1 MSVGP
6 TPPVGGPPPGPLATG
21 QAVSAAAA
29 ATPLAQAP
37 DPVATLTQ
45 RAVEAARADA
55 AIRQSG
61 QGPLLADLSRA
72 LESPHLPA
80 TLKAAI
86 RQLLAFGLNAGA
98 PPDAAALR
106 AAVARS
112 GLFLEAR
119 LAQTPTAPPN
129 DMKAA
134 LLALSQALT
143 AAGATSAG
151 RPARATAAPPTR
163 GGGVAGQAAR
173 AAILRAD
180 DPPEQQ
186 LAILRDETDQALA
199 RQTLHQL
206 ASLPDDAGQRWMFEL
221 PMMTPQGAAVAQ
233 FAIERDDPPP
243 GGGPDAAPTRPLR
256 AGHPAAGAGA
266 GPRAAA
272 RRAQQC
278 GPLGRAR
285 GEPGAPARS
294 GAAAGA
300 GAVGRGGRPS
310 RRAAGG
316 PAPGARRPGGPQL
329 MTDEPP
335 RPLAVALRYD
345 APDAPRV
352 VAVGRGELGQRII
365 DTAREHGVPLEAH
378 PGLAEA
384 LSTSEP
390 DTAIPEA
397 LYEAVA
403 VVIAFILQ
411 AAREPRGAAP
421 IHR

>member
-21 QAVSAAAA
+21 QAVSAAA
-29 ATPLAQAP
+29 TPLAQAP
-37 DPVATLTQ
+37 DPVAPLMQ
-45 RAVEAARADA
+45 RAVEAARADG

-72 LESPHLPA
+72 LESPHMPA

-119 LAQTPTAPPN
+119 LAQTPTAPPY

-143 AAGATSAG
+143 AAGATSPG

-163 GGGVAGQAAR
+163 GGAVAGQAAG

-206 ASLPDDAGQRWMFEL
+206 ASLPDDSGQRWMFEL

-233 FAIERDDPPP
+233 FAIERDDPGP
-243 GGGPDAAPTRPLR
+243 GGRPDAAPAWR
-256 AGHPAAGAGA
+256 ARFALDIP
-266 GPRAAA
+266 
-272 RRAQQC
+272 
-278 GPLGRAR
+278 PLGPVLVHVRLQGERSTAVLWVDRAESLAHLR
-285 GEPGAPARS
+285 EQAPRLAQALSGDVVVHPGAP
-294 GAAAGA
+294 
-300 GAVGRGGRPS
+300 PS
-310 RRAAGG
+310 APP
-316 PAPGARRPGGPQL
+316 PAPGALVDR
-329 MTDEPP
+329 
-335 RPLAVALRYD
+335 
-345 APDAPRV
+345 
-352 VAVGRGELGQRII
+352 
-365 DTAREHGVPLEAH
+365 
-378 PGLAEA
+378 
-384 LSTSEP
+384 SS
-390 DTAIPEA
+390 
-397 LYEAVA
+397 
-403 VVIAFILQ
+403 
-411 AAREPRGAAP
+411 
-421 IHR
+421 

>member
-37 DPVATLTQ
+37 DPVAPLMQ
-45 RAVEAARADA
+45 RAVEAARADG

-119 LAQTPTAPPN
+119 LAQTPTAPPY

-143 AAGATSAG
+143 AAGATSPG

-163 GGGVAGQAAR
+163 GGAVAGQAAR
-173 AAILRAD
+173 AAILKAD

-206 ASLPDDAGQRWMFEL
+206 ASLPDDSGQRWMFEL

-233 FAIERDDPPP
+233 FAIERDDPGP
-243 GGGPDAAPTRPLR
+243 GGGPDAAPAWR
-256 AGHPAAGAGA
+256 ARFALDIP
-266 GPRAAA
+266 
-272 RRAQQC
+272 
-278 GPLGRAR
+278 PLGPVLVHVRLQGERSTAVLWVDRAESLAHLR
-285 GEPGAPARS
+285 EQAPRLAQALSGDVVVHPGAP
-294 GAAAGA
+294 
-300 GAVGRGGRPS
+300 PS
-310 RRAAGG
+310 APP
-316 PAPGARRPGGPQL
+316 PAPGALVDR
-329 MTDEPP
+329 
-335 RPLAVALRYD
+335 
-345 APDAPRV
+345 
-352 VAVGRGELGQRII
+352 
-365 DTAREHGVPLEAH
+365 
-378 PGLAEA
+378 
-384 LSTSEP
+384 SS
-390 DTAIPEA
+390 
-397 LYEAVA
+397 
-403 VVIAFILQ
+403 
-411 AAREPRGAAP
+411 
-421 IHR
+421 